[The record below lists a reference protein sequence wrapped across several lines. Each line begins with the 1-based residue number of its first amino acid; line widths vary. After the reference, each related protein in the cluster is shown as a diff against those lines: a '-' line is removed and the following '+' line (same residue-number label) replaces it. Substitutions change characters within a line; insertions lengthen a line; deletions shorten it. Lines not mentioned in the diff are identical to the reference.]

1 MSIGCPGRPFATA
14 DPKLDDL
21 LPADD
26 ATWDQGVS
34 YDDLSGLDLINGQI
48 RLPGQILT
56 LRCLRQ

>member
-26 ATWDQGVS
+26 AAWDRGV
-34 YDDLSGLDLINGQI
+34 
-48 RLPGQILT
+48 RTLT
-56 LRCLRQ
+56 LCSSCLIGLSVIQVLKSK